1 MKQKLIAALALLIG
15 VSALAQSNVT
25 TTTGFNVNNRGVLL
39 NLSPTK
45 VTTLAYTP
53 LASGV
58 ISISTNYT
66 ALSFGTV
73 TNAGMALLINITTN
87 SWATIT
93 YGTVSN
99 SYGLRLSP
107 GGSALVEFN
116 TNSWGGVALTNACD
130 MQYIILSR

>member
-15 VSALAQSNVT
+15 VSVLAQSNVT

-45 VTTLAYTP
+45 VNTLAHTP
-53 LASGV
+53 MASGV
-58 ISISTNYT
+58 ISVSTNYT
-66 ALSFGTV
+66 TLSFGTV
-73 TNAGMALLINITTN
+73 TNAGLALLINITTN

-130 MQYIILSR
+130 LQYIILSR